1 MNASGRHEDTNLG
14 TDGFRH
20 LGTQLLAWPGY
31 AAEPVEVVEMAG
43 FTNDWVRTTGLQAPS
58 LVKGC
63 IRYTSWLQPLLT
75 DMSDLSLL
83 SKELGHDREVQT
95 LDVAQQTPGPRWTM
109 RQWCLYWKERQTL
122 TPPTEPHHLVIG
134 PSGASDAP
142 RFRGSVAPAAAA
154 AAGGGISSA
163 DDGANTEMD
172 DEADSA
178 FVHQGDVD
186 QFRETSAPRKGIRD
200 SNKRRLLALT
210 CAPLADPGDGPAVG
224 AAAALQVPPPLAA
237 ADLVAHLGL
246 SREVMAAATGGGG
259 SAASVAASRHHVAVW
274 PAGAATN
281 FRLLPGG
288 AASWWAV
295 AHGRMVFLLVPPTE
309 QSLALFA
316 AWSASGAR
324 DHGVPFLDAWGP
336 LSTPSFTTLLPSQ
349 LPTHCTSAAA
359 QAVPLAPT
367 SPRAVQRSWAGGPVP
382 DLPPGS
388 TSGGAGSPP
397 PSGLARV
404 VRLEAGVG
412 DVAILPAGWPFAV
425 VAVEDSVAVSG
436 QMLSVYALGAALRCW
451 ELEDLLGVKQRARF
465 PMFKHV
471 MWHAAVSYAKT
482 LRSAAGLPMLKRQR
496 ASTSRDR
503 GGNAIGYPAMTV
515 SQNAHGGSAG
525 GARRL
530 AAARPQDSA
539 MSGGPFAV
547 ATTTPGGRNAGGG
560 PHGVAAAGPSRAAT
574 AATSGADGTARA
586 LAAVVRKRST
596 VDQSADSPRRQSIAG
611 DDAGPTTAAGQTATA
626 GGAGTGGTLLPPR
639 GTVTGRGGG
648 KGVSPSSPQYSGGGK
663 RLRHNT
669 GAAVRMFNQLADDDD
684 VATATSPRERLQQ
697 GRPRSTSGAAAAGGL
712 SGPDG
717 SPIAAGSARRMAIG
731 VRSGAARATD
741 ERPRRR
747 AAQGRNWG
755 YLLTE

>member
-1 MNASGRHEDTNLG
+1 MECVIGIA
-14 TDGFRH
+14 DGFRH

-31 AAEPVEVVEMAG
+31 AAEPVEVVEMGG
-43 FTNDWVRTTGLQAPS
+43 FTSDWVRTTGLQTPS

-63 IRYTSWLQPLLT
+63 TTYTSFLQPLLT
-75 DMSDLSLL
+75 DMRDLSLL

-122 TPPTEPHHLVIG
+122 TPQTEPHHLATG
-134 PSGASDAP
+134 PGGASDAP
-142 RFRGSVAPAAAA
+142 HFRGSVAPAAAA
-154 AAGGGISSA
+154 AAGGGVSSA
-163 DDGANTEMD
+163 DDGGNTEMD

-210 CAPLADPGDGPAVG
+210 YAPLPDSTDAPAAA

-237 ADLVAHLGL
+237 ADLVAHVGL

-259 SAASVAASRHHVAVW
+259 SAASVAAARHHVAVW

-316 AWSASGAR
+316 TWSASGAR

-336 LSTPSFTTLLPSQ
+336 LSPPPFTPLLPPP
-349 LPTHCTSAAA
+349 LPTHYTSAAA
-359 QAVPLAPT
+359 QSVQPAAT
-367 SPRAVQRSWAGGPVP
+367 SPRAVQRSWAGGPAP

-388 TSGGAGSPP
+388 TSGAAGSPP
-397 PSGLARV
+397 ASGLARV

-412 DVAILPAGWPFAV
+412 DVAVLPAGWPFAV
-425 VAVEDSVAVSG
+425 VAVEDSVAVCG
-436 QMLSVYALGAALRCW
+436 QMLSIYALGAALRCW

-471 MWHAAVSYAKT
+471 MWHAAVTYAKT

-503 GGNAIGYPAMTV
+503 GGNAIGYPAMTL
-515 SQNAHGGSAG
+515 SHNPYGGSAG

-530 AAARPQDSA
+530 AAAQPQGSA
-539 MSGGPFAV
+539 MSGGPGAV
-547 ATTTPGGRNAGGG
+547 ATATSGGRNAGRGA
-560 PHGVAAAGPSRAAT
+560 HGVAAAGPGRAAT
-574 AATSGADGTARA
+574 AATSGADGKASA
-586 LAAVVRKRST
+586 LAAVVRRRSAG
-596 VDQSADSPRRQSIAG
+596 DQYADSARRQSTAG
-611 DDAGPTTAAGQTATA
+611 GDSGTAAGQAATA
-626 GGAGTGGTLLPPR
+626 GGAGTGNTLLPPR
-639 GTVTGRGGG
+639 GAVAGRGGG
-648 KGVSPSSPQYSGGGK
+648 KGASPSSPQYSGGGK

-669 GAAVRMFNQLADDDD
+669 GAAVRMFNQLADDEDD

-697 GRPRSTSGAAAAGGL
+697 ARPRSNSGAAAAGGA

-717 SPIAAGSARRMAIG
+717 SPMAAGSARRMAIR
-731 VRSGAARATD
+731 VRNGAARATE

-755 YLLTE
+755 YLLTEEEE